1 MKQLTCCLALALT
14 LTANPLTA
22 DELASIKA
30 DLVTLLAR
38 VEALEAE
45 NRQLKS
51 TAMKAEPANNLTLK
65 ADIRYRY
72 ESIDVQGK
80 DARERN
86 NVRSRIALKTK
97 LPNNV
102 EIGLGL
108 ASGSSDPTSSN
119 QTLGGG
125 GSSKRV
131 NLDLAYFSWNSHPN
145 VSITAGKYKNNFYS
159 PESNGLLWDTDY
171 NPEGVAISYD
181 NGQLFSNFALQ
192 WLDSD
197 SKNGSPRA
205 IVGFQAGYAM
215 NLEQARLTFGAGL
228 IEVSAQ
234 GQGVFRGDADDFF
247 GNSFTC
253 VDATTLSG
261 CTYNHDYEQIEL
273 FAHLKTQIGD
283 SPFVAF
289 LDYVNNRAADD
300 HNAGWSTGFTIGK
313 ASSPGT
319 WQISYIYENIE
330 ADAVFKTLA
339 DSDFAGGVTDSKG
352 HVLKGS
358 LAINK
363 NWKVGIN
370 YFDNVSNVDLGAD
383 QDYNRIQFETALKF

>member
-1 MKQLTCCLALALT
+1 MKQLTWCLVLALALT
-14 LTANPLTA
+14 ANPLAA

-51 TAMKAEPANNLTLK
+51 TAVKPESANHLK
-65 ADIRYRY
+65 FKGDIRYRY
-72 ESIDVQGK
+72 ESIDVQSK
-80 DARERN
+80 DPRERN
-86 NVRSRIALKTK
+86 RVRSRVALTTK
-97 LPNNV
+97 LPNN
-102 EIGLGL
+102 IKLGIGL

-125 GSSKRV
+125 GSSKGI

-159 PESNGLLWDTDY
+159 PEKNGLLWDGDY
-171 NPEGVAISYD
+171 NPEGVAITYD
-181 NGQLFSNFALQ
+181 NGQLFSNFALH

-205 IVGFQAGYAM
+205 AVGLQAGYAM
-215 NLEQARLTFGAGL
+215 NLESARLTFGAGL
-228 IEVSAQ
+228 YDVSVQ

-261 CTYNHDYEQIEL
+261 CTYTHDYEQVEL

-283 SPFVAF
+283 LPFVAF
-289 LDYVNNRAADD
+289 VDYVNNRAADD
-300 HNAGWSTGFTIGK
+300 LNAGWSTGFTIGK
-313 ASSPGT
+313 ASNPGT
-319 WQISYIYENIE
+319 WQIAYIYEDIE
-330 ADAVFKTLA
+330 ADAVFKALA

-363 NWKVGIN
+363 NWKVGIS
-370 YFDNVSNVDLGAD
+370 YFDNVSNVDQGAD
-383 QDYNRIQFETALKF
+383 KDYNRIQFDTALKF

>member
-1 MKQLTCCLALALT
+1 MKQLTCCLAFALT
-14 LTANPLTA
+14 LTANPLAA
-22 DELASIKA
+22 DELAMIKA
-30 DLVTLLAR
+30 DLATLLAR

-51 TAMKAEPANNLTLK
+51 TAVRAESANSLK
-65 ADIRYRY
+65 LKGDIRYRY

-80 DARERN
+80 APRDRN
-86 NVRSRIALKTK
+86 RVRSRVALTTK
-97 LPNNV
+97 LLNDV
-102 EIGLGL
+102 EIGIGL

-125 GSSKRV
+125 GSSKGI

-159 PESNGLLWDTDY
+159 PENNGLLWDGDY
-171 NPEGVAISYD
+171 NPEGVAITYD
-181 NGQLFSNFALQ
+181 NGQLFSNFALH

-197 SKNGSPRA
+197 SINGSPRA
-205 IVGFQAGYAM
+205 VVGLQAGYAM
-215 NLEQARLTFGAGL
+215 NIENALLTFGAGL
-228 IEVSAQ
+228 IDVSAQ
-234 GQGVFRGDADDFF
+234 GQSVFRGNADAFF

-253 VDATTLSG
+253 VDTATLSG
-261 CTYNHDYEQIEL
+261 CTYNHDYEQVEL
-273 FAHLKTQIGD
+273 FAHLKTKIGD

-289 LDYVNNRAADD
+289 VDYVNNRAADD
-300 HNAGWSTGFTIGK
+300 LNAGWSTGFTIGK
-313 ASSPGT
+313 ASAPGT
-319 WQISYIYENIE
+319 WQIGYIYADIE

-339 DSDFAGGVTDSKG
+339 DSDFGGGVTDSKG

-358 LAINK
+358 FAIDK
-363 NWKVGIN
+363 NWKVGIS

-383 QDYNRIQFETALKF
+383 KDYNRIQFDTALKF